1 MARRA
6 FLHQS
11 AFGIGGMALASLLSP
26 SRLGAAS
33 ADRWTGVVKTPHTPI
48 RAKRIIFLCMA
59 GGPSHLETFDWK
71 PELKRIDGQAFPQ
84 SFTQGQQL
92 AQLQGAALKARGAFC
107 EFQKHGQSGQEIS
120 GLFPR
125 LASLAD
131 DMAII
136 RSMRTEQINH
146 DTAHAFMNTGSII
159 KGRPSLG
166 SWLLY
171 GLGAETQDLPG
182 FIVLTSTGKT
192 GVQPVSGRQWSSG
205 VLPGRFQGI
214 QFQSKGQP
222 VHYLGSPEG
231 SRRPCRGR
239 SWIKSSG
246 STG

>member
-1 MARRA
+1 MNHSPLRSPSPMARRA

-26 SRLGAAS
+26 CRLGAGS

-84 SFTQGQQL
+84 SFTHGQQL
-92 AQLQGAALKARGAFC
+92 AQLQGASLKARGAFC

-120 GLFPR
+120 GLFPG

-171 GLGAETQDLPG
+171 GLGAETRDLPCA
-182 FIVLTSTGKT
+182 FRESNSRAKASRCITSAA
-192 GVQPVSGRQWSSG
+192 PRA
-205 VLPGRFQGI
+205 
-214 QFQSKGQP
+214 
-222 VHYLGSPEG
+222 

-239 SWIKSSG
+239 SLSKSSG